1 MSNTTR
7 LVDKL
12 IKKDFVQ
19 REQCESNRRK
29 VDIMITVEGEK
40 ALEVI
45 NEVVDESESML
56 TENLSQDELK
66 QLNSLLN
73 KLRT

>member
-1 MSNTTR
+1 
-7 LVDKL
+7 
-12 IKKDFVQ
+12 
-19 REQCESNRRK
+19 
-29 VDIMITVEGEK
+29 MITVEGEK

-66 QLNSLLN
+66 QLNFLLN

>member
-1 MSNTTR
+1 
-7 LVDKL
+7 
-12 IKKDFVQ
+12 
-19 REQCESNRRK
+19 
-29 VDIMITVEGEK
+29 MITVEGEK